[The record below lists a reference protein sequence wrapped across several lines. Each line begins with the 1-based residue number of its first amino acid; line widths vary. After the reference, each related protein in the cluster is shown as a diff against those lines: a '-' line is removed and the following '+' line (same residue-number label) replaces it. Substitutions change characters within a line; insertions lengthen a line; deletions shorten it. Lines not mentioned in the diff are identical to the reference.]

1 MIDEYKKE
9 LKAIKKLKYSDM
21 KKELKIK
28 NLETLNAMFGFL
40 GGAIG
45 GALNGALGMDANT
58 RIRKMRLEIYNELN
72 KKT

>member
-1 MIDEYKKE
+1 
-9 LKAIKKLKYSDM
+9 M

-28 NLETLNAMFGFL
+28 NLETLNAMFGFP